1 MVSLGSVDN
10 SYSNSEVFTQG
21 WNRAS
26 RGLMHYLQVEEA
38 VAQLAVALTF
48 VHP

>member
-10 SYSNSEVFTQG
+10 SYSSSEVFTQG

-26 RGLMHYLQVEEA
+26 RGLMHLNNRLKA
-38 VAQLAVALTF
+38 IALP
-48 VHP
+48 VIAIA